1 MKRLRKM
8 LAQSLQKIFFGRPIK
23 RRWRFWNLY
32 TLTVETPSMVLTIDG
47 IIPSMGDDH
56 QRWTMTS
63 IVFIW
68 LIKRKIIA
76 TAKKRDREKKRQSF
90 WNLYNVAVEIPS
102 MVLTID
108 GVTPSMGDDHQ
119 RWTMTSIAFIWLI
132 KRKII
137 ATAKKPWPRKK
148 TSIVLELVQCTSWNT
163 IDGFDHRWCH
173 TFDGGWSSKMNND
186 QHCLYLVDKTIAMA
200 KKTVTAEKN
209 VNRFGTCTMY
219 QLKYQNRW
227 CHTIDGGWSSKMDN
241 DQHCLYL
248 VDKTQENR
256 DGEKNVNAEKNVNR
270 FGTCTMYQLKYHRW
284 YGPTMVW
291 TIDGMV
297 HRWHPTINFN
307 HPMTRDG
314 WRKFWSPNHPQPST
328 DWNYI
333 RRWDW
338 EFDHCIVGDQQ
349 AVKLSES
356 RKLLDGRL
364 STHDARRRS

>member
-1 MKRLRKM
+1 
-8 LAQSLQKIFFGRPIK
+8 
-23 RRWRFWNLY
+23 
-32 TLTVETPSMVLTIDG
+32 
-47 IIPSMGDDH
+47 MGDDH

-63 IVFIW
+63 ITFIW

-76 TAKKRDREKKRQSF
+76 TAKKTWPRKKRQSF
-90 WNLYNVAVEIPS
+90 WNLYNVPVETPS

-119 RWTMTSIAFIWLI
+119 RWTMTSIAFIWLR

-137 ATAKKPWPRKK
+137 ATAKKTWPRKKTSIVLELVQCTSLNTIDGFDHRWCHTIDGGWSSKMDNDQHYLYLVDKTQDNRDGEKTVTAEK

-163 IDGFDHRWCH
+163 IDGFDHRW
-173 TFDGGWSSKMNND
+173 
-186 QHCLYLVDKTIAMA
+186 Y
-200 KKTVTAEKN
+200 
-209 VNRFGTCTMY
+209 
-219 QLKYQNRW
+219 
-227 CHTIDGGWSSKMDN
+227 HTIDGGWSSKMDN
-241 DQHCLYL
+241 DQHYLYL
-248 VDKTQENR
+248 VDKTRDNR
-256 DGEKNVNAEKNVNR
+256 DREKTVTAKEKNVNR